1 MSPCVAVPVA
11 LTIAGSDS
19 GGGAGVQ
26 ADLKT
31 FAAHGV
37 FGTSVLTALTAQNT
51 LGVRGVHVV
60 PAAFVTEQL
69 DAVLDDIAVHATKIG
84 MLADAQVV
92 AAVAAAVRRGGLGPV
107 VLDPVM
113 VATSGDRLLDPA
125 AVAAVREDLLPVAD
139 LVTPN
144 VPEAAVLLDAE
155 PATDLDVARAHARE
169 LFFRTGTAVLLKGGH
184 LDGPESVDV
193 LVGPAGETVLRRPRV
208 DTTAT
213 HGTGC
218 TLSAALAAQA
228 ALHPGAGWD
237 ELAGPARDYLQSA
250 LLAGR
255 SLRIGSGRSGA
266 HGPLDHA
273 FALRE
278 AR

>member
-1 MSPCVAVPVA
+1 MSAVA
-11 LTIAGSDS
+11 LTVAGSDPS
-19 GGGAGVQ
+19 GGAGVQ

-37 FGTSVLTALTAQNT
+37 YGTSVLTALTAQNT
-51 LGVRGVHVV
+51 RGVRGVHVV
-60 PAAFVTEQL
+60 PAGFVAQQL
-69 DAVLDDIAVHATKIG
+69 DAVLDDVTVHATKIG
-84 MLADAQVV
+84 MLADAGVV
-92 AAVAAAVRRGGLGPV
+92 AAVAAAVRSRDVGRV

-125 AVAAVREDLLPVAD
+125 AVAALREDLLPLAD

-155 PATDLDVARAHARE
+155 PARDLDGCRAQARE
-169 LFFRTGTAVLLKGGH
+169 LFARSGTTVLLKGGH
-184 LDGPESVDV
+184 LTGADSVDV
-193 LVGPAGETVLRRPRV
+193 LVGDAGELLLRRPRV

-218 TLSAALAAQA
+218 TLSSALAAQA
-228 ALHPGAGWD
+228 ALHPGAGW
-237 ELAGPARDYLQSA
+237 EQLADPARDYLQAA
-250 LLAGR
+250 LRAGAA
-255 SLRIGSGRSGA
+255 LRVGSG

-278 AR
+278 DRP